1 MQLSLDP
8 HGQGVLDTFVE
19 LDEDTEGEG
28 RGQHLQL
35 EELIQTLL
43 QRVAQGGVAVDLIR
57 HPDTLLSPSESKNKV
72 KN

>member
-1 MQLSLDP
+1 MELGLDP

-43 QRVAQGGVAVDLIR
+43 QRVAQRGVTVDLS
-57 HPDTLLSPSESKNKV
+57 HPEALLSPSESKNKV